1 VKPVLHSPGSKE
13 QRRGA
18 SLSRISEE
26 TIVKTSHPPQTSSIE
41 KWKDAPTRSV
51 DVAGTTFVYRQLGP
65 VAGVAVILLNHWGA
79 VLDNFDP
86 RIVDGLAATRPV
98 IALDYRGVGV
108 SGGKAPLTV
117 AEMAEDAIA
126 FIRALGF
133 EQVDLLGFSL
143 GGFVAQDIVLK
154 EPDLVRKVILTG
166 TGPAGGEGIEKV
178 GPVSWPLIIKGML
191 TLRDPKFYLFFTSTA
206 NGRRAAKAFLERL
219 QERKTDRDKPIRMAT
234 FLRQLKAIKAWGTQ
248 APQDLSA
255 IRNPVLVANGD
266 HDMLVPS
273 SNTIDLA
280 RRLPNAELV
289 LFEDAGH
296 GGIFQYH
303 EAFVSK
309 ALEFLAR

>member
-1 VKPVLHSPGSKE
+1 MLQSAK
-13 QRRGA
+13 
-18 SLSRISEE
+18 I
-26 TIVKTSHPPQTSSIE
+26 T
-41 KWKDAPTRSV
+41 KWIDTPTRTV
-51 DVAGTTFVYRQLGP
+51 DVAGTRFVYRQLGP
-65 VAGVAVILLNHWGA
+65 AAGVPVVLLNHWGA

-86 RIVDGLAATRPV
+86 RIVDGLATARPV
-98 IALDYRGVGV
+98 IAVNYRGVGA

-117 AEMAEDAIA
+117 ADMAEDAIA

-133 EQVDLLGFSL
+133 SQVDLLGFSL
-143 GGFVAQDIVLK
+143 GGFVAQEIVLRQ
-154 EPDLVRKVILTG
+154 PDLVRKLILTG
-166 TGPAGGEGIEKV
+166 TGPAGGEGISKV
-178 GPVSWPLIIKGML
+178 GAVSWPLIIKGML
-191 TLRDPKFYLFFTSTA
+191 TFRDPKFYLFFTSTA

-219 QERKTDRDKPIRMAT
+219 KERKADRDRPITIAA

-248 APQDLSA
+248 AQQDLGA

-266 HDMLVPS
+266 CDKMVPS
-273 SNTIDLA
+273 SNSTDLA

-289 LFEDAGH
+289 LYGDAGH